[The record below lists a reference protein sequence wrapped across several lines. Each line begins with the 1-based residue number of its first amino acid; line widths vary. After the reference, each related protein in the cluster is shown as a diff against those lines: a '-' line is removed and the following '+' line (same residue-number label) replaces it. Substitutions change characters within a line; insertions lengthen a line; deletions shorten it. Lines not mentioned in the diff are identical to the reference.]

1 MELLF
6 ATANKDKL
14 IEVKKMLANDLIKM
28 PIDIGIENFD
38 VIEDGDTLE
47 ENSYKK
53 AHKLHKLTGKP
64 IFADDTGLF
73 VKSLDNR
80 PGIHSHRY
88 ASANATY
95 EDNRKKLLEEL
106 SDKDDRSAYFE
117 TVISYIDP
125 KGEVLYFTGRLY
137 GHISDIEKGKGEF
150 GYDKI
155 FIPEDSQNTLAE
167 LTIEEKNQI
176 SHRARA
182 MEKFKKYLGEIWKF

>member
-53 AHKLHKLTGKP
+53 AHELHKLTGKP
-64 IFADDTGLF
+64 VFADDTGLF
-73 VKSLDNR
+73 VKSLNNR

-117 TVISYIDP
+117 TVISYIGP

-137 GHISDIEKGKGEF
+137 GHISEIERGKGEF